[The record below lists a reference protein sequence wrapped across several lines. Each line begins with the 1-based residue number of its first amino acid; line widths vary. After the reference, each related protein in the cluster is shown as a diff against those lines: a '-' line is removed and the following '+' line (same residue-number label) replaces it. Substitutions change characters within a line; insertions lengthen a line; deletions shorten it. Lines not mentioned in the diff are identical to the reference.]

1 MDESKYPSPGL
12 NNLPKETENLIEEA
26 EVALKKQNELN
37 TNKEDFTQKEFFEIK
52 KGAKEVDEMI
62 KQKTSETEKK
72 IEDQESEIKKLNDK
86 NILLDRNKIQSDI
99 LDNQNLL
106 LEDYRQSNENLKLK
120 ISELEKKIENIS
132 NYNGRI
138 KANNNELKDTINRFI
153 EHNKNLQNNIET
165 LKKEKL
171 NSLHIKSQILE
182 LTDQIK
188 FYQDDNTRLSSEI
201 LNIQNKYDT
210 IKSNFD
216 TADKEKNDIFK
227 QIQDLNSSLIKNN
240 TVGTPFVKK
249 EIKEDSINSKV
260 LNDISKSN
268 LDKTKINSEANDL
281 DKEINDIFK

>member
-1 MDESKYPSPGL
+1 MDESKYSSPGL

-106 LEDYRQSNENLKLK
+106 LDDYRQSNKNLKLK

-132 NYNGRI
+132 NYNGRV

-240 TVGTPFVKK
+240 IVGTPFIKK